1 MPNIHI
7 LCVDD
12 DPSVRN
18 ALRTL
23 LFEQLGR
30 GYTIEI
36 AESGEEALEICDEL
50 TAAGV
55 ELSVVIS
62 DFIMPG
68 MYGDELLNKIHTHSP
83 NTITILLTG
92 QSGIEGVK
100 RCINEANLYRFLEK
114 PFGNEDIMLTVRS
127 ALRAYCQ
134 DRELEQQNEQLRQL
148 NANLEALVEKRTQE
162 LVEKNRELEYIS
174 VTDALTGIPN
184 RLRLDQLLKD
194 AINQS
199 QRYGT
204 DLSIL
209 LVDVD
214 KFKQVNDQFGHQ
226 AGDQVLVDIARLLSQ
241 NCREVD
247 VAGRWGGEEFLI
259 ICRHTGL
266 NGAMVLGEKLRLK
279 VAEHAFLHIGKR
291 TISAGVTIFQRNDTL
306 NSMISRADAALYRA
320 KEQGRNCVLHQ
331 A

>member
-7 LCVDD
+7 MCVDD

-30 GYTIEI
+30 GYTIEM
-36 AESGEEALEICDEL
+36 AETGEEALEICHEL
-50 TAAGV
+50 KASGV
-55 ELSVVIS
+55 ELSIVIS

-68 MYGDELLNKIHTHSP
+68 MYGDELLKRIHANSP

-92 QSGIEGVK
+92 QTGIEGIK
-100 RCINEANLYRFLEK
+100 RSINEANLYRFLEK
-114 PFGNEDIMLTVRS
+114 PFGNDDIILTVRT

-134 DRELEQQNEQLRQL
+134 DRELERQNEALRQL
-148 NANLEALVEKRTQE
+148 NANLEALVEKRTHE
-162 LVEKNRELEYIS
+162 LMEKNRELEYIS

-204 DLSIL
+204 ELSIL

-241 NCREVD
+241 GCREVD
-247 VAGRWGGEEFLI
+247 VAGRWGGEEFLV
-259 ICRHTGL
+259 ICRNTGL
-266 NGAMVLGEKLRLK
+266 EGAMILGEKLRVK
-279 VAEHAFLHIGKR
+279 IAEYEFLHIGKR
-291 TISAGVTIFQRNDTL
+291 SISAGVTMFQTHDTL
-306 NSMISRADAALYRA
+306 NTMISRADTALYRA
-320 KEQGRNCVLHQ
+320 KEQGRNCVLSE